1 MDILQEIGPT
11 EQLIARGEYN
21 YQVSGKDSGLT
32 ETWSLHALPEETLI
46 HRAVVGGQVASI
58 KLEQVTLFVMS
69 PDYRPRKLEMTQ
81 KIDGRVTQTT
91 IQCSNEA
98 ITQSITAEEETA
110 KAVIDVPSGYRLF
123 FPPVSA
129 QGFILQSYDLEV
141 GGRQPISLVSVR
153 IQPEDALPLSVEVQ
167 TIEYERL
174 SSDREIETPAGQFAC
189 HHFVRYDQHMEQQLW
204 VDKTWIPIQWSVP
217 YSEIMK
223 WEYLLTRY
231 QRKA

>member
-1 MDILQEIGPT
+1 MDTLQEIGPN
-11 EQLIARGEYN
+11 EQLIAQGEYN

-32 ETWSLHALPEETLI
+32 ETWSLHMLPEETLI
-46 HRAVVGGQVASI
+46 HRAVVSGQVASI
-58 KLEQVTLFVMS
+58 KLKQVTLFIMT
-69 PDYRPRKLEMTQ
+69 PNYRPSKLEMTQ
-81 KIDGRVTQTT
+81 EIDGRVTRTT
-91 IQCSNEA
+91 IHCSEKS
-98 ITQSITAEEETA
+98 ITQSIIAEEETD
-110 KAVIDVPSGYRLF
+110 KAVLEVPTGYGLF

-141 GGRQPISLVSVR
+141 GGRQPIPLVSIR
-153 IQPEDALPLSVEVQ
+153 IQPEEALPLSIEVQ
-167 TIEYERL
+167 TTIEYEHL
-174 SSDREIETPAGQFAC
+174 SSDKEIETPAGQFAC

-231 QRKA
+231 HRE